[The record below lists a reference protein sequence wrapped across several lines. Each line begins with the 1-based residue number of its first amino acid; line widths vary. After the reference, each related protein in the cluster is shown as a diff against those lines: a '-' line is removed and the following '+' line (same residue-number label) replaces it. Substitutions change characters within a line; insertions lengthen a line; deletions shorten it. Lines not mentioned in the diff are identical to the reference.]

1 MSQKVT
7 REALIEAIEA
17 IGGAPGGMDS
27 AEYADQI
34 WDKITLSRLTLT
46 GVQDEAAAV
55 VHEALSLI
63 ADPQA
68 RIRAAGV
75 LPVRARQIV
84 RRAWDAGISRG
95 RENDVSLDG
104 GGD

>member
-27 AEYADQI
+27 GEYADLI
-34 WDKITLSRLTLT
+34 WDKITPHRMTLNQA
-46 GVQDEAAAV
+46 QDEAAAV

-63 ADPQA
+63 ADPQV
-68 RIRAAGV
+68 RIGAAGV
-75 LPVRARQIV
+75 LPTRVRQVV
-84 RRAWDAGISRG
+84 RRAWDAGIAQG
-95 RENDVSLDG
+95 REGYVISDG